1 MIGSLIGLIKE
12 KTPSAILLEV
22 NGIGY
27 EISIPLSTSFQ
38 LPKVGESAFLL
49 THLVVREDQH
59 SLYGFATEEER
70 KLFRALIKISGVG
83 AKLAITILS
92 GTNVTGFIQ
101 SVVNEDIDALVHLPG
116 IGKKTAERLV
126 VEMKDKIS
134 EISEILS
141 FISTTSLSAVFLPMP
156 GKWTR
161 ASMSSF
167 TTDWM
172 NPVTFVPERIVIANL
187 APTPLIFI
195 SALNNFL
202 SSSVANP

>member
-1 MIGSLIGLIKE
+1 MIGYLIGLIKE

-134 EISEILS
+134 EISDEQQNLQDS
-141 FISTTSLSAVFLPMP
+141 GVNSAVAEAINAL
-156 GKWTR
+156 
-161 ASMSSF
+161 
-167 TTDWM
+167 
-172 NPVTFVPERIVIANL
+172 VNL
-187 APTPLIFI
+187 GYKTKDAKNILDKIDSEELSVEDLIRQ
-195 SALNNFL
+195 ALKSLNK
-202 SSSVANP
+202 

>member
-134 EISEILS
+134 EISDEQHNLQDS
-141 FISTTSLSAVFLPMP
+141 GVNSAVAEAINAL
-156 GKWTR
+156 
-161 ASMSSF
+161 
-167 TTDWM
+167 
-172 NPVTFVPERIVIANL
+172 VNL
-187 APTPLIFI
+187 GYKTKDAKNILDKIDSEELSVEDLIRQ
-195 SALNNFL
+195 ALKSLNK
-202 SSSVANP
+202 

>member
-12 KTPSAILLEV
+12 KTPSSILLEV

-27 EISIPLSTSFQ
+27 EIAVPLSTSFQ
-38 LPKVGESAFLL
+38 LPNVGESAYLL

-59 SLYGFATEEER
+59 SLYGFATDEER

-92 GTNVTGFIQ
+92 GTNVNGFIQ

-126 VEMKDKIS
+126 VEMKDKVS
-134 EISEILS
+134 EISSDEN
-141 FISTTSLSAVFLPMP
+141 SLSQNNENSAV
-156 GKWTR
+156 
-161 ASMSSF
+161 AEA
-167 TTDWM
+167 M
-172 NPVTFVPERIVIANL
+172 NALVNL
-187 APTPLIFI
+187 GYKTKDAKTILDKIESEGLTVEELIRQ
-195 SALNNFL
+195 ALKSLNK
-202 SSSVANP
+202 

>member
-101 SVVNEDIDALVHLPG
+101 SVVNEDIDALVDLPG
-116 IGKKTAERLV
+116 IGKNTAERLV

-134 EISEILS
+134 EISDEQHNLQDS
-141 FISTTSLSAVFLPMP
+141 GVKSAVAEAINAL
-156 GKWTR
+156 
-161 ASMSSF
+161 
-167 TTDWM
+167 
-172 NPVTFVPERIVIANL
+172 VNL
-187 APTPLIFI
+187 GYKTKDAKNILDKIDSEELSVEDLIRQ
-195 SALNNFL
+195 ALKSLNK
-202 SSSVANP
+202 

>member
-116 IGKKTAERLV
+116 IGKKPAERLV

-134 EISEILS
+134 EISDEQQNLQDS
-141 FISTTSLSAVFLPMP
+141 GVNSAVAEAINAL
-156 GKWTR
+156 
-161 ASMSSF
+161 
-167 TTDWM
+167 
-172 NPVTFVPERIVIANL
+172 VNL
-187 APTPLIFI
+187 GYKTKDAKNILDKIDSEELSVEDLIRQ
-195 SALNNFL
+195 ALKSLNK
-202 SSSVANP
+202 

>member
-12 KTPSAILLEV
+12 KTPSSILLEV

-126 VEMKDKIS
+126 VEMKDKVS
-134 EISEILS
+134 EISDDQNNLPDS
-141 FISTTSLSAVFLPMP
+141 GANSAVAEAINAL
-156 GKWTR
+156 
-161 ASMSSF
+161 
-167 TTDWM
+167 
-172 NPVTFVPERIVIANL
+172 VNL
-187 APTPLIFI
+187 GYKTKDAKNILDKIDSEELSVEDLIRQ
-195 SALNNFL
+195 ALKSLNK
-202 SSSVANP
+202 

>member
-134 EISEILS
+134 EISDEQHNLQDS
-141 FISTTSLSAVFLPMP
+141 GVNSAVAEAINAL
-156 GKWTR
+156 
-161 ASMSSF
+161 
-167 TTDWM
+167 
-172 NPVTFVPERIVIANL
+172 VNL
-187 APTPLIFI
+187 GYKTKDAKNILHKIDSEELSVEDLIRQ
-195 SALNNFL
+195 ALKSLNK
-202 SSSVANP
+202 

>member
-12 KTPSAILLEV
+12 KTPSSILLEV

-134 EISEILS
+134 EISDDQNNLPDYGAN
-141 FISTTSLSAVFLPMP
+141 SAVAEAINAL
-156 GKWTR
+156 
-161 ASMSSF
+161 
-167 TTDWM
+167 
-172 NPVTFVPERIVIANL
+172 VNL
-187 APTPLIFI
+187 GYKTKDAKNILDKIDSEELSVEDLIRQ
-195 SALNNFL
+195 ALKSLNK
-202 SSSVANP
+202 

>member
-12 KTPSAILLEV
+12 KTPSTILLEV

-134 EISEILS
+134 EISDDQNNLPDS
-141 FISTTSLSAVFLPMP
+141 GANSAVAEAINAL
-156 GKWTR
+156 
-161 ASMSSF
+161 
-167 TTDWM
+167 
-172 NPVTFVPERIVIANL
+172 VNL
-187 APTPLIFI
+187 GYKTKDAKNILDKIDSEELSVEDLIRQ
-195 SALNNFL
+195 ALKSLNK
-202 SSSVANP
+202 

>member
-1 MIGSLIGLIKE
+1 MIGSLIVLIKE

-70 KLFRALIKISGVG
+70 KLFRALIKITGVG

-134 EISEILS
+134 EISDEQHNLQDS
-141 FISTTSLSAVFLPMP
+141 GVNSAVAEAINAL
-156 GKWTR
+156 
-161 ASMSSF
+161 
-167 TTDWM
+167 
-172 NPVTFVPERIVIANL
+172 VNL
-187 APTPLIFI
+187 GYKTKDAKNILDKIDSEELSVEDLIRQ
-195 SALNNFL
+195 ALKSLNK
-202 SSSVANP
+202 

>member
-126 VEMKDKIS
+126 VEMKDKVS
-134 EISEILS
+134 EISDDQSNLPDS
-141 FISTTSLSAVFLPMP
+141 GVNSAVAEAINAL
-156 GKWTR
+156 
-161 ASMSSF
+161 
-167 TTDWM
+167 
-172 NPVTFVPERIVIANL
+172 VNL
-187 APTPLIFI
+187 GYKTKDAKNILDKIDSEELSVEDLIRQ
-195 SALNNFL
+195 ALKSLNK
-202 SSSVANP
+202 